1 MKVNP
6 TRILWADPTQFT
18 DGSAFGAS
26 DFKAYELGIGDGSGN
41 VSALLALPV
50 AFGVGESPIPTAV
63 SDVTGAVQWI
73 HMRTLDNYGRMSD
86 WSNGVDVR
94 FTSAPFPPSGLEAG

>member
-6 TRILWADPTQFT
+6 TRMMWADPTTYT
-18 DGSAFGAS
+18 DGSAFGAA
-26 DFKAYELGIGDGSGN
+26 DFQAYELGVGDGTGA
-41 VSALLALPV
+41 VTALLALPV
-50 AFGVGESPIPTAV
+50 AFGVGESPIPDAV
-63 SDVTGAVQWI
+63 RDNVGPVQWI
-73 HMRTLDNYGRMSD
+73 HLRTLDNYGGVSA